1 MEFVSLFHPPLT
13 MELGLT
19 DAVRR
24 FAPPNALTR
33 MRGEMVRME
42 NKSSRSWQA
51 VKSAFSA

>member
-1 MEFVSLFHPPLT
+1 MEFVSLFQ
-13 MELGLT
+13 
-19 DAVRR
+19 
-24 FAPPNALTR
+24 